1 MLHELMSTNEVLS
14 YFWQKF
20 YFQELKVLR
29 SQISQ
34 MKNGN
39 CSKLFSHAKQ
49 IYRNED
55 RFLDKW
61 FLNL

>member
-34 MKNGN
+34 MKNDN
-39 CSKLFSHAKQ
+39 CSKLFSLAQQ

-55 RFLDKW
+55 RFLDK
-61 FLNL
+61 

>member
-1 MLHELMSTNEVLS
+1 MLHKLMSTNEVLS

-39 CSKLFSHAKQ
+39 CSKLFSLAQQ

-55 RFLDKW
+55 RFLDK
-61 FLNL
+61 

>member
-1 MLHELMSTNEVLS
+1 MLYGLMSTNEVLS
-14 YFWQKF
+14 HFWQKF

-39 CSKLFSHAKQ
+39 CSKLFSLAQQ

-55 RFLDKW
+55 RFLGK
-61 FLNL
+61 